1 MLVCIPSQATDVD
14 IANRQRRGIVT
25 STVTGLVVI
34 TVMSSDENGVVN
46 VGQSNVLELDA
57 ANRTLSAGPGLD
69 TDTILTVNTSTVLD
83 SNGLDNISFTTL
95 TERTNT
101 ETMAIG
107 TGDIGNGDIGDIY
120 TNM

>member
-1 MLVCIPSQATDVD
+1 MGS
-14 IANRQRRGIVT
+14 N
-25 STVTGLVVI
+25 
-34 TVMSSDENGVVN
+34 ENGVVN
-46 VGQSNVLELDA
+46 VGQSNVLELDT
-57 ANRTLSAGPGLD
+57 ANGALSTGPGLD

-101 ETMAIG
+101 KTMAIG
-107 TGDIGNGDIGDIY
+107 TCDIGNGDIGDIY